1 MIDRP
6 VVSVGVNNDSALTH
20 RERECLEGLALGLT
34 NSGIAKRLGL
44 ALPTVAMHLTNARK
58 RLGARTREQA
68 VAQAVSLGLIDL
80 PRGEAPPK
88 ISIYLSGSQHPCQP
102 DGAGRIEPRLIDVEQ
117 RIIDGKLEFE
127 VREVGFRFVVSD
139 AANLK
144 AVVIRWRGT
153 DVSVQSFYRN
163 LSPKTESLSQC
174 SDGNNTCECWG
185 AGVTCFPIE

>member
-6 VVSVGVNNDSALTH
+6 VVSVGVKSDSALTH

-34 NSGIAKRLGL
+34 NAGIAKRLGL

-80 PRGEAPPK
+80 PRGEAPTT
-88 ISIYLSGSQHPCQP
+88 ISIFLSGSQRPCQP
-102 DGAGRIEPRLIDVEQ
+102 EGAGRIEPRLIDVEQ

-153 DVSVQSFYRN
+153 DVSVQSFYRDG
-163 LSPKTESLSQC
+163 SPKTETLSQR
-174 SDGNNTCECWG
+174 SDGTNTCECWG